1 MNIFVLNEDP
11 IIAAQEQCDKHVVK
25 MIVESAQML
34 STVHRMVD
42 GTMERRP
49 SKSGSMLQYFKLDD
63 EREDILYK
71 ACHYN
76 HPSTVWSRES
86 CCNYT
91 WHYNHF
97 IALCD
102 EYSYRYDKIHATDIK
117 LRKILKN
124 LPDNIDTLLDQYF
137 NDLDGDKPTA
147 IYEMVIN
154 TVEKP
159 LLLYIMNKTEGNQSK
174 AAKMLGLNRNT
185 LRKKLKQYNL
195 DN

>member
-1 MNIFVLNEDP
+1 M
-11 IIAAQEQCDKHVVK
+11 K
-25 MIVESAQML
+25 
-34 STVHRMVD
+34 
-42 GTMERRP
+42 
-49 SKSGSMLQYFKLDD
+49 
-63 EREDILYK
+63 
-71 ACHYN
+71 
-76 HPSTVWSRES
+76 
-86 CCNYT
+86 
-91 WHYNHF
+91 
-97 IALCD
+97 
-102 EYSYRYDKIHATDIK
+102 
-117 LRKILKN
+117 KN

-137 NDLDGDKPTA
+137 NDLDGDEPST

>member
-1 MNIFVLNEDP
+1 M
-11 IIAAQEQCDKHVVK
+11 K
-25 MIVESAQML
+25 
-34 STVHRMVD
+34 
-42 GTMERRP
+42 
-49 SKSGSMLQYFKLDD
+49 
-63 EREDILYK
+63 
-71 ACHYN
+71 
-76 HPSTVWSRES
+76 
-86 CCNYT
+86 
-91 WHYNHF
+91 
-97 IALCD
+97 
-102 EYSYRYDKIHATDIK
+102 
-117 LRKILKN
+117 KN

-137 NDLDGDKPTA
+137 NDLDGDKPTT

>member
-1 MNIFVLNEDP
+1 M
-11 IIAAQEQCDKHVVK
+11 K
-25 MIVESAQML
+25 
-34 STVHRMVD
+34 
-42 GTMERRP
+42 
-49 SKSGSMLQYFKLDD
+49 
-63 EREDILYK
+63 
-71 ACHYN
+71 
-76 HPSTVWSRES
+76 
-86 CCNYT
+86 
-91 WHYNHF
+91 
-97 IALCD
+97 
-102 EYSYRYDKIHATDIK
+102 
-117 LRKILKN
+117 KN

-185 LRKKLKQYNL
+185 LRKKLKEYNL